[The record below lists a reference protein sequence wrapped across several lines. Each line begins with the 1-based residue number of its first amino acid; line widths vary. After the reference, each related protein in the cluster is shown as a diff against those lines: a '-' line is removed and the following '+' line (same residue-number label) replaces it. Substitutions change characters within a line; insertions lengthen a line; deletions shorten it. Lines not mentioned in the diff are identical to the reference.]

1 MAADCLGWL
10 GKKGLSQHGMCP
22 GSQQSRDTFTEET
35 PVFEPLQ
42 AETSPAMADLSDQ
55 TEQIPHSDPA
65 DGSKLL

>member
-1 MAADCLGWL
+1 MATDCLGWL

-22 GSQQSRDTFTEET
+22 AFSRAERFTEEA

-42 AETSPAMADLSDQ
+42 ADTSPSMADLSDQ
-55 TEQIPHSDPA
+55 TEQIPRSDPA

>member
-1 MAADCLGWL
+1 MGCVQA
-10 GKKGLSQHGMCP
+10 LS
-22 GSQQSRDTFTEET
+22 RAERVTEEA

-65 DGSKLL
+65 DGSELL